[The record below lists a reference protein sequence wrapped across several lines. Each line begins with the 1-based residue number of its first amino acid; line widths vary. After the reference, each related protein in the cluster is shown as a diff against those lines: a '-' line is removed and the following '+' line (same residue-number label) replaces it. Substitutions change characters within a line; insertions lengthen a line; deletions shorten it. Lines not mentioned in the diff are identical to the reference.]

1 MTNIMTALAVN
12 MNDCPDDHLPDTL
25 DRLAHPGA
33 ALIKH
38 QQQLIQ
44 AHYANMFATELG
56 MLRRVRK
63 AARGM
68 DLCYDMTH
76 KVKADLAPRH
86 LPAIHI
92 TALKA
97 LMVEALRQNNN
108 NLIRHLDFSRH
119 PDPHRAGLAFA
130 DKNYGL
136 LYTEGKHGDVEAHDM
151 AGWYLPFVPFG
162 IFEPGTGIEY
172 RHVCTPYWYF
182 RVPRE
187 QGDAF
192 ASWMRMAASH
202 SCIEHDCFQ
211 DVFGSDLC
219 MFFVTHFPSRDDM
232 FDIRFGGAV

>member
-1 MTNIMTALAVN
+1 MTSIMTARAVN

-151 AGWYLPFVPFG
+151 AG
-162 IFEPGTGIEY
+162 
-172 RHVCTPYWYF
+172 
-182 RVPRE
+182 
-187 QGDAF
+187 
-192 ASWMRMAASH
+192 
-202 SCIEHDCFQ
+202 
-211 DVFGSDLC
+211 
-219 MFFVTHFPSRDDM
+219 
-232 FDIRFGGAV
+232 